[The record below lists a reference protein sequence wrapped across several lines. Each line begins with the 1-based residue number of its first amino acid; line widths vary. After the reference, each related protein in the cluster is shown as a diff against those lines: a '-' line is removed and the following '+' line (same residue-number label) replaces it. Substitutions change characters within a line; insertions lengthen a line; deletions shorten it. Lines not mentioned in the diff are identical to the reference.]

1 MEPPLLFPQSFK
13 CALIQTD
20 CVTRTVEGWVGGKW
34 VEAKDQIIQ
43 GERIHVHQLPY
54 FMLKLANVKE
64 KHGLWF
70 LLLLYWPLRERQQ
83 KLLLL
88 TCLIIVL
95 PILGCFSSG
104 SSLLSVK
111 HFHSHG
117 AWSDAR
123 SCWSR
128 WLVRHTCGSDGVVG
142 FGSCRVS
149 LQVYLLPAERA
160 LAGCL
165 YSLAQP
171 KLLHFGSAF
180 AGAEGDVLG
189 DVFRKLIAKTI
200 VPFG

>member
-1 MEPPLLFPQSFK
+1 MCLN
-13 CALIQTD
+13 TD
-20 CVTRTVEGWVGGKW
+20 WLCYKDSGKLGRW
-34 VEAKDQIIQ
+34 EMSRGKRSNYPRRKNSCSPAT
-43 GERIHVHQLPY
+43 Y

-64 KHGLWF
+64 KHGIWF